1 MAPTIGETL
10 RKARTERGVELSEV
24 ERATKIRAKFL
35 EAMEEDRWGVL
46 PAPVYARG
54 FLDIYARYLGL
65 DQQALLDEYRQTV
78 EGEQHEPIPQSV
90 IKPGTLRQTRP
101 VGRTRSIN
109 WEPVAKV
116 LAGVIVVAVV
126 GLVIVGSI
134 GGSDDSGGSD
144 KGGKARNQ
152 GSKAAGPSTPTTTTT
167 STAPAGEV
175 SVELRAT
182 APVWVCL
189 VDDGG
194 TPLVDSETLNADEAR
209 GSVQRRRVRRYPRE
223 RLGRD
228 DSGRRA
234 GSDSAGRGA
243 ARLPD
248 HTDRGAE
255 ARPLLTAHL
264 RLRSGVELSGALR
277 QYQRPRAKPPNAIN
291 PIRITTMPIQTLV
304 TNSRMIPMMTMMPPS
319 EIPPIPLRRSGVAI
333 SPPCGRRNER

>member
-10 RKARTERGVELSEV
+10 RKARKERGVELSEV

-35 EAMEEDRWGVL
+35 EAMEEDRWGAL

-65 DQQALLDEYRQTV
+65 DQEALLEEYRQTV

-109 WEPVAKV
+109 WAPVAKV

-144 KGGKARNQ
+144 KGAQGEGSGEQ
-152 GSKAAGPSTPTTTTT
+152 GSRPVLQSDHHHDEHRPRRRGLGRAA
-167 STAPAGEV
+167 
-175 SVELRAT
+175 RT

-194 TPLVDSETLNADEAR
+194 TPLGRQRDAE
-209 GSVQRRRVRRYPRE
+209 RRRGARAVPRRWVRRYPRE

-228 DSGRRA
+228 DGGRRA

-248 HTDRGAE
+248 HTDRV
-255 ARPLLTAHL
+255 RKRSLLTAHL
-264 RLRSGVELSGALR
+264 RLRSGDEYSPPPGR
-277 QYQRPRAKPPNAIN
+277 NRPRS
-291 PIRITTMPIQTLV
+291 QV
-304 TNSRMIPMMTMMPPS
+304 DSRT
-319 EIPPIPLRRSGVAI
+319 
-333 SPPCGRRNER
+333 

>member
-35 EAMEEDRWGVL
+35 QAMEEDRWGAL

-65 DQQALLDEYRQTV
+65 DQQALLDEYRKTV

-109 WEPVAKV
+109 WAPVAKV
-116 LAGVIVVAVV
+116 LAGLIAVAVV

-134 GGSDDSGGSD
+134 GGSNDSGGSD
-144 KGGKARNQ
+144 KGAKGRDR
-152 GSKAAGPSTPTTTTT
+152 GSKTGGPSSTPTTT

-189 VDDGG
+189 VDEGG
-194 TPLVDSETLNADEAR
+194 TPLVDSETLSANEAR
-209 GSVQRRRVRRYPRE
+209 GPF
-223 RLGRD
+223 
-228 DSGRRA
+228 
-234 GSDSAGRGA
+234 SAGGFDVTLGNGSVEMTVDGEPARIPQA
-243 ARLPD
+243 A
-248 HTDRGAE
+248 E
-255 ARPLLTAHL
+255 PL
-264 RLRSGVELSGALR
+264 G
-277 QYQRPRAKPPNAIN
+277 Y
-291 PIRITTMPIQTLV
+291 RITPTGVRKLD
-304 TNSRMIPMMTMMPPS
+304 PS
-319 EIPPIPLRRSGVAI
+319 SQPTCI
-333 SPPCGRRNER
+333 

>member
-35 EAMEEDRWGVL
+35 EAMEEDRWGAL

-54 FLDIYARYLGL
+54 FLDIYARYLDL
-65 DQQALLDEYRQTV
+65 DQDALLEEYRQTV

-101 VGRTRSIN
+101 VGLTRSIN
-109 WEPVAKV
+109 WVPVAKV

-144 KGGKARNQ
+144 KGAKGRDQ
-152 GSKAAGPSTPTTTTT
+152 GSKAAGQSSNPTTTTT

-194 TPLVDSETLNADEAR
+194 TPLVDSETLSADEAR
-209 GSVQRRRVRRYPRE
+209 GPF
-223 RLGRD
+223 
-228 DSGRRA
+228 RA
-234 GSDSAGRGA
+234 GGFDVTLGNGSIEMTVDGEPARIPQA
-243 ARLPD
+243 A
-248 HTDRGAE
+248 E
-255 ARPLLTAHL
+255 PL
-264 RLRSGVELSGALR
+264 G
-277 QYQRPRAKPPNAIN
+277 Y
-291 PIRITTMPIQTLV
+291 RITPTGVRKLD
-304 TNSRMIPMMTMMPPS
+304 PS
-319 EIPPIPLRRSGVAI
+319 SQPTCI
-333 SPPCGRRNER
+333 

>member
-35 EAMEEDRWGVL
+35 EAMEEDRWGAL

-54 FLDIYARYLGL
+54 FLDIYAHYLGL
-65 DQQALLDEYRQTV
+65 DQEALLKEYRQTV
-78 EGEQHEPIPQSV
+78 EGEEHEPIPQSV

-109 WEPVAKV
+109 WAPVAKV

-144 KGGKARNQ
+144 KGAKGKDQ
-152 GSKAAGPSTPTTTTT
+152 GSKAAGPSSTPTTTR
-167 STAPAGEV
+167 TAPTGEV

-194 TPLVDSETLNADEAR
+194 TPLVDSETLSADEAR
-209 GSVQRRRVRRYPRE
+209 GPF
-223 RLGRD
+223 
-228 DSGRRA
+228 
-234 GSDSAGRGA
+234 SAGGFDVTLGNGSVEMTVDGEPTRIPEA
-243 ARLPD
+243 A
-248 HTDRGAE
+248 E
-255 ARPLLTAHL
+255 PL
-264 RLRSGVELSGALR
+264 G
-277 QYQRPRAKPPNAIN
+277 Y
-291 PIRITTMPIQTLV
+291 RITPTGVRKLD
-304 TNSRMIPMMTMMPPS
+304 PS
-319 EIPPIPLRRSGVAI
+319 SQPTCV
-333 SPPCGRRNER
+333 